1 MDRVIWA
8 YGQKGE
14 LDFTLFRPFNWIGPR
29 LDSIETAKEGSS
41 RVVTQFIAALVF
53 KEPIVLVDGGRQ
65 SRSFTY
71 IDDGIGALM
80 EIIRNE
86 GDKASGKI
94 FNIGNP
100 ANNCTIKDLANKLLT
115 LFKNHPNHRKD
126 KKYSE
131 IIIQDAKTYYGES
144 YQDIYTRVP
153 SIEKARTIL
162 GWEPQV
168 GLDDALQ
175 RTLVAFLEEVSS

>member
-1 MDRVIWA
+1 VIWA

-153 SIEKARTIL
+153 CIEKARTIL